1 MPTISFETISV
12 EVVYAFSD
20 RQTIVQLQLKPAST
34 VRQAIGASGILQAHP
49 EIDLE
54 RASVGIWSKQ
64 VTLEGGL
71 LDGDRVEIY
80 RPLIA
85 DPKVIRRQQAGEA
98 MSQRRSRRC
107 D

>member
-1 MPTISFETISV
+1 MSAISV

-20 RQTIVQLQLKPAST
+20 RQTIVQLQLKSAST
-34 VRQAIGASGILQAHP
+34 VRQAIVASGILQAHP
-49 EIDLE
+49 EIVLE
-54 RASVGIWSKQ
+54 RSSIGIWSKR
-64 VTLEGGL
+64 VTLEDGL

-85 DPKVIRRQQAGEA
+85 DPKVIRRRRAREA
-98 MSQRRSRRC
+98 VSQRGSRRR

>member
-1 MPTISFETISV
+1 MPAISV
-12 EVVYAFSD
+12 EVVYAYPD
-20 RQTIVQLQLKPAST
+20 RQTIVQLQLKSAST
-34 VRQAIGASGILQAHP
+34 VRQAIEASGILQAHP
-49 EIDLE
+49 EIVLE
-54 RASVGIWSKQ
+54 QASIGIWSKQ

-85 DPKVIRRQQAGEA
+85 DPKAIRRRRAGETV
-98 MSQRRSRRC
+98 SQRGSRRR

>member
-1 MPTISFETISV
+1 MPTINV

-20 RQTIVQLQLKPAST
+20 HQTIVQLQLDSTST
-34 VRQAIGASGILQAHP
+34 VRQAIGASGILQTHP
-49 EIDLE
+49 QIDLE
-54 RASVGIWSKQ
+54 RASLGIWSKR
-64 VTLEGGL
+64 VKLEGGL

-85 DPKVIRRQQAGEA
+85 DPKVIRRRRAGEA
-98 MSQRRSRRC
+98 ASRRGSRGC